1 MLREA
6 MSKHKHTSVKIYE
19 DELDILFYALGH
31 AAVVRELDRDDTKT
45 IRKLLD
51 RLDRAITRL

>member
-1 MLREA
+1 MT
-6 MSKHKHTSVKIYE
+6 SKHKHTSVKIYE

-31 AAVVRELDRDDTKT
+31 AAVVRELDREDTKT